1 MGPVPPRMGIR
12 HDRTGA
18 GGAEVPVLRLRGD
31 IDLATRQ
38 TVDAALTVRL
48 SRGPRLLVVDLTHVG
63 FVGACGLTLL
73 ADAQRRARGD
83 GGRVAVACCA
93 PPVLRAMEVSSLLDE
108 IAPYASVADALAANP
123 GVSVPEQRG
132 Y

>member
-1 MGPVPPRMGIR
+1 MDFPAPRMTIR
-12 HDRTGA
+12 LDTLGASGART
-18 GGAEVPVLRLRGD
+18 PVVRLRGD
-31 IDLATRQ
+31 LDLATKAV
-38 TVDAALTVRL
+38 VDAALTVRL
-48 SRGPRLLVVDLTHVG
+48 ARKPPLLVVDLSGVA

-73 ADAQRRARGD
+73 TDAQRRARGD

-93 PPVLRAMEVSSLLDE
+93 PPVLRAMEVSSLLGE

-132 Y
+132 C